1 MNRLLSSSESQTNDH
16 LERTMKSKSILQ
28 SLALVAGI
36 SLAAQSLWAAE
47 VEAGFRSLFNGT
59 DLTGWAGRPQHW
71 SVQDGAITGTT
82 TKETPAKGNNFLI
95 ARDGDKDL
103 IVGDFE
109 LRCAFKF
116 SGDWGNSGIQYRSQ
130 ALTNFVVHGYQA
142 DMETGPTYSGILYE
156 EGGRGILCE
165 RGKKVVIKDDPAN
178 PGKPKIEVVGSL
190 GDPKEIGAAIDPRQ
204 WNDYVVIAQGNHL
217 QQFINGR
224 QTVDVVDEQATK
236 AAKSGILA
244 LQLHAG
250 QPMKIQFKNIR
261 LKELS
266 GGAAGNDLDRW
277 QGTWTPTKM
286 VWNGEPVPAET
297 LARVKLVIAG
307 NRYTL
312 ESDQTSEGT
321 VKLDSS
327 ASPRA
332 LDATTS
338 GGDQVRGIYELGDG
352 TLTICDALGDG
363 PRPKAFKSDPDS
375 ETFLAVFRK
384 AGGNDLERAQGRWT
398 PTKMVR
404 NGESVPAGD
413 LAQAKLTIA
422 GNRFSFEGDP
432 PAEGTFKFD
441 SSATP
446 HTVDATASGGEQVH
460 GIYEIKDD
468 TFTLCYGIED
478 APRPKAFKAEAD
490 SGHVLAV
497 FRKGG
502 GNDLDRVQ
510 GRWTPTRM
518 IRNGEAV
525 SADDLAKI
533 KLKIEGNR
541 FTLEADEPAEGTV
554 KLDSSSTPRN
564 LDATA
569 SGGEQIHG
577 IYELSDGTF
586 TICYGVEDTPRPKAF
601 KADADSNQVLAVFRK
616 ATP

>member
-1 MNRLLSSSESQTNDH
+1 
-16 LERTMKSKSILQ
+16 MKSKSTLQ
-28 SLALVAGI
+28 TLAWAAGI
-36 SLAAQSLWAAE
+36 LFAAQSLWAAE

-59 DLTGWAGRPQHW
+59 DLTGLAGRPQHW

-95 ARDGDKDL
+95 AKDGEKDL
-103 IVGDFE
+103 IVADFE
-109 LRCAFKF
+109 LRCSFKF
-116 SGDWGNSGIQYRSQ
+116 TGDWGNSGIQYRSQ
-130 ALTNFVVHGYQA
+130 ALPNFVVHGYQA

-165 RGKKVVIKDDPAN
+165 RGKKVVIKDDSDK

-190 GDPKEIGAAIDPRQ
+190 GDAKEIGEAIHPRE
-204 WNDYVVIAQGNHL
+204 WNDYVIIAQGNHL

-224 QTVDVVDEQATK
+224 QTVDVTDEQTAK

-266 GGAAGNDLDRW
+266 GGAASNDLDRW

-297 LARVKLVIAG
+297 LAKVKLVIAG

-321 VKLDSS
+321 FKLDSS

-338 GGDQVRGIYELGDG
+338 GGDQIRGIYELGEG

-375 ETFLAVFRK
+375 GTFLAVFRK
-384 AGGNDLERAQGRWT
+384 AGGNDLQRAQGRWT

-404 NGESVPAGD
+404 DGESVPAGD
-413 LAQAKLTIA
+413 LAQVKLTIE
-422 GNRFSFEGDP
+422 GNRFSFQGDP
-432 PAEGTFKFD
+432 PAEGTFKFN
-441 SSATP
+441 SNVTP
-446 HTVDATASGGEQVH
+446 HTVDATASGGEQVR

-468 TFTLCYGIED
+468 TFTICYGIED
-478 APRPKAFKAEAD
+478 APRPTAFKADAS

-497 FRKGG
+497 FRKAG
-502 GNDLDRVQ
+502 GNDLERVQ
-510 GRWTPTRM
+510 GRWTPAKM
-518 IRNGEAV
+518 VRNGESV
-525 SADDLAKI
+525 PADDLGKI
-533 KLKIEGNR
+533 KLTIAGNR
-541 FTLEADEPAEGTV
+541 FTLDADEPAEGTF
-554 KLDSSSTPRN
+554 KLGSAATPCTI
-564 LDATA
+564 DATA
-569 SGGEQIHG
+569 SGGEQVRG
-577 IYELSDGTF
+577 IYEIKDGTF
-586 TICYGVEDTPRPKAF
+586 TICYGVEDAPRPTAF
-601 KADADSNQVLAVFRK
+601 KAESDSGHVLAVFRK